1 MRYVL
6 SFSFSFRTRC
16 RTWPTE
22 EGDVIDGYISR
33 LSSHRGLYNHLVDS
47 LLGHVDLH
55 PLPLIPLIT
64 RFLPHLQERR
74 CADSNITMRMWGD
87 FCNTAAH
94 AKTVQLAF
102 NMQCADCIL
111 QAAFHN
117 FVESIIEERKNCGNH
132 EIFLNQP
139 KRLFLTL
146 GVDFCRLGLDIC
158 SLSYLSAC

>member
-1 MRYVL
+1 ML
-6 SFSFSFRTRC
+6 SFSFYFRTRC

-22 EGDVIDGYISR
+22 EGDVINGYISR
-33 LSSHRGLYNHLVDS
+33 LSSHRGLHNHLVDS
-47 LLGHVDLH
+47 LQGHVDLH

-102 NMQCADCIL
+102 NMQYTDCIL

-132 EIFLNQP
+132 KIFLNQS

-146 GVDFCRLGLDIC
+146 GSDFCRLGLDIC